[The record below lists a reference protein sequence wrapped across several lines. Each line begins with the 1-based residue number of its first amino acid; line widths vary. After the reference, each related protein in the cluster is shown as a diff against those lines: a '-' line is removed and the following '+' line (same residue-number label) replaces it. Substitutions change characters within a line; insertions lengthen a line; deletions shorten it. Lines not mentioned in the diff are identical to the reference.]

1 MDVCV
6 VFVVR
11 TVAWN
16 VKWHEGRKDLNSKK
30 WIKRGKTPD
39 SKKKSHRGHGCLCG
53 VCCKDGSMERKVT
66 WRRTEGFQST
76 KWIEGEKPRTGK
88 KKKKSHLEHGCLSLV
103 SVVCCQ
109 VEVSATSWS
118 LVQRSPTDCGVS
130 QMCVI
135 MIPRRNE
142 EAQAHIGLS
151 SHTKKKKSIT
161 TFMKVLHLFWP
172 T

>member
-1 MDVCV
+1 MERKVTWRTKGFKQYKNGLQGKNPGLAKKNPAGGMDVCV

-16 VKWHEGRKDLNSKK
+16 VKWHEGRKDLNST
-30 WIKRGKTPD
+30 KTNPTG
-39 SKKKSHRGHGCLCG
+39 GHGCL
-53 VCCKDGSMERKVT
+53 
-66 WRRTEGFQST
+66 
-76 KWIEGEKPRTGK
+76 
-88 KKKKSHLEHGCLSLV
+88 

-109 VEVSATSWS
+109 VEVYATSWS

-135 MIPRRNE
+135 VKPRRNE

-151 SHTKKKKSIT
+151 SHKKKNRVANFNCTCNIYSQLKHILK
-161 TFMKVLHLFWP
+161 M
-172 T
+172 